1 MNALPVALLGLI
13 ASAAIAAPPTAKPV
27 RPIADIVSPTWSDPV
42 TRDRAHEVDQILAR
56 LGIRSGSVVADIG
69 AGSGY
74 DTLRLSPR
82 VRLVFAEDVTP
93 AYLSGLRQSL
103 AAKRI
108 HNVRVVIG
116 DIDDPKL
123 PPRSIDAAIMVH
135 MYHEIGDPYGLLAHL
150 ADAFRPG
157 GRLGIEEL
165 DRPTQYHGTPPRLLR
180 CELGAAGYRLKS
192 LEPLTGGIGYFA
204 VFTPPPKGQLPDPRA
219 ASRCVA

>member
-1 MNALPVALLGLI
+1 MNAASLALLSLV
-13 ASAAIAAPPTAKPV
+13 ASTAVAAQKPA
-27 RPIADIVSPTWSDPV
+27 RPVADIVSPIWSDPV
-42 TRDRAHEVDQILAR
+42 TRDRAHEVDQIVAR
-56 LGIRSGSVVADIG
+56 LALKSGSVVADIG

-103 AAKRI
+103 AAGRI
-108 HNVRVVIG
+108 RNVRVVIG

-123 PPRSIDAAIMVH
+123 PPRSVDAAIMVH

-165 DRPTQYHGTPPRLLR
+165 DRPTQYHGTPPRLLQ

-192 LEPLTGGIGYFA
+192 LEPLKGGIGYFA

-219 ASRCVA
+219 AGRCVA